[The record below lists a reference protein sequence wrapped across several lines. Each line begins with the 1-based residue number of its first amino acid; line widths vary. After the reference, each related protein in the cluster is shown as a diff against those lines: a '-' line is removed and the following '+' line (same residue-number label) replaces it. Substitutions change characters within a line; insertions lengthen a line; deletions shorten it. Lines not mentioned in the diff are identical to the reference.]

1 MHPIFLVGADQKT
14 TLLTRL
20 LLLTQCQH
28 HRISKKIQVA
38 HAHDSIMAVF
48 TPEMD
53 ATLLPDQLAVGRR
66 VKPFNDSIPSQVD
79 KYLARK
85 ELFAVK
91 YWKDPSCKLASKVM
105 NDVSREE
112 LMAILVY
119 HDDIDSSNVDD
130 EEVDLMILS
139 RVGVKRTMPN
149 EVNALHNDDDDDDDT
164 SDDSKDDS
172 DDESKNNW
180 KQSK

>member
-28 HRISKKIQVA
+28 HRISKQIQVA
-38 HAHDSIMAVF
+38 HEHDFIAVF

-53 ATLLPDQLAVGRR
+53 ATLLPDQVAVGRQ

-79 KYLARK
+79 KYLALK

-91 YWKDPSCKLASKVM
+91 YWKDPSCKWASKVM
-105 NDVSREE
+105 TDVSHEE
-112 LMAILVY
+112 LMAMLVY
-119 HDDIDSSNVDD
+119 HDNIDSSNVGD

-139 RVGVKRTMPN
+139 RV
-149 EVNALHNDDDDDDDT
+149 EVN
-164 SDDSKDDS
+164 
-172 DDESKNNW
+172 
-180 KQSK
+180 